1 MSIAVLF
8 APKSMSAR
16 QYDEVLRRLDAA
28 GALPA
33 PGGVAH
39 TCYGSGD
46 QLRVFDV
53 WESRA
58 AFEQFGKTLLPILAQ
73 VGIEIGPPEI
83 IEIHNHFSVEVPP
96 QAPATRNAA

>member
-8 APKSMSAR
+8 TPKSMSAR
-16 QYDEVLRRLDAA
+16 QYDEILRRLHAV

-33 PGGVAH
+33 PGGLAH
-39 TCYGSGD
+39 ACYGSGD

-53 WESRA
+53 WESHA

-73 VGIEIGPPEI
+73 VGVDVGVPQV
-83 IEIHNHFSVEVPP
+83 IEIHNNFSVEVQPV
-96 QAPATRNAA
+96 APASRNAA